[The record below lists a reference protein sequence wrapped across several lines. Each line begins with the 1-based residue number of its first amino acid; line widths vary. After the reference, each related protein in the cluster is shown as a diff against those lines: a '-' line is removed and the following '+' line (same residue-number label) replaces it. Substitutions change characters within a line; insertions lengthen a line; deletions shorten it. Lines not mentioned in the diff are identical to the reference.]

1 MSKVNKISDQT
12 KKLCGMAMFAALAFV
27 LSLLT
32 SGVRIAFLTIDIKDA
47 ILAIGAF
54 IYGPLAALPICIV
67 TAFLSSVITGFET
80 GFWGLAMD
88 FLSSLVFSMTAALV
102 YKYKRTM
109 IGAVIGLFVA
119 VVAYTA
125 IMIPL
130 NLLIT
135 PIYTGQPVEAVVG
148 LLRPLL
154 VPFNFAKS
162 VLNAAVV
169 MVLYKPIV
177 TALRATKF
185 IQGDTK
191 STKFGKTTAII
202 LIIAIVTLVIS
213 VVVFVVTD
221 NNLPPYLKNM

>member
-1 MSKVNKISDQT
+1 MNNKNKISEKT

-54 IYGPLAALPICIV
+54 IYGPLSALPVCIV

-88 FLSSLVFSMTAALV
+88 FLSSLIFTMTAALV

-119 VVAYTA
+119 VLSYT
-125 IMIPL
+125 IMMVPL

-148 LLRPLL
+148 LLTPLL
-154 VPFNFAKS
+154 IPFNFAKS

-169 MVLYKPIV
+169 MILYKPIV
-177 TALRATKF
+177 TALRATKLVR
-185 IQGDTK
+185 GDVK
-191 STKFGKTTAII
+191 STKIGKTTAII
-202 LIIAIVTLVIS
+202 LAIALVTLIVAI
-213 VVVFVVTD
+213 VVFVTTE
-221 NNLPPYLKNM
+221 NSLPPYLKNM

>member
-1 MSKVNKISDQT
+1 
-12 KKLCGMAMFAALAFV
+12 MAMFAALAFV

-185 IQGDTK
+185 IQGDIK
-191 STKFGKTTAII
+191 STKIGKTTAII

>member
-1 MSKVNKISDQT
+1 
-12 KKLCGMAMFAALAFV
+12 MAMFAALAFV

-185 IQGDTK
+185 IQGDAK
-191 STKFGKTTAII
+191 STKIGKTTAII

>member
-1 MSKVNKISDQT
+1 
-12 KKLCGMAMFAALAFV
+12 MAMFAALAFV
-27 LSLLT
+27 FSLMT
-32 SGVRIAFLTIDIKDA
+32 SGIRIAFLTIDIKDA

-54 IYGPLAALPICIV
+54 IYGPISALPVCMV

-88 FLSSLVFSMTAALV
+88 FLSSLIFAMTAALV

-135 PIYTGQPVEAVVG
+135 PIFTRQPVEAVVG
-148 LLRPLL
+148 LLLPLL
-154 VPFNFAKS
+154 IPFNFAKS

-169 MVLYKPIV
+169 MMLYKPIV
-177 TALRATKF
+177 TALRAAKF
-185 IQGDTK
+185 VQGDTK
-191 STKFGKTTAII
+191 STKIGKTTVII
-202 LIIAIVTLVIS
+202 LASALVTLIVAI
-213 VVVFVVTD
+213 VVFVTTE
-221 NNLPPYLKNM
+221 NALPPYLKNM

>member
-185 IQGDTK
+185 IQGDAK
-191 STKFGKTTAII
+191 STKIGKTTAII

>member
-1 MSKVNKISDQT
+1 MNSKNKISDQT

-27 LSLLT
+27 LSLVT
-32 SGVRIAFLTIDIKDA
+32 SGVRVAFLTIDIKDA

-54 IYGPLAALPICIV
+54 IYGPISAIPICIV

-80 GFWGLAMD
+80 EIWGLVMD
-88 FLSSLVFSMTAALV
+88 FLSSLIFSLTAALV

-109 IGAVIGLFVA
+109 TGAVIGLFVS
-119 VVAYTA
+119 VLAYTA
-125 IMIPL
+125 AMVPL

-135 PIYTGQPVEAVVG
+135 PIYTGQPVEAVIG
-148 LLRPLL
+148 LLAPLL
-154 VPFNFAKS
+154 IPFNFAKS

-177 TALRATKF
+177 TALRATKLVK
-185 IQGDTK
+185 GDAK
-191 STKFGKTTAII
+191 STKIGKTTAII
-202 LIIAIVTLVIS
+202 LAIAILTLIVAI
-213 VVVFVVTD
+213 VVFVVTR

>member
-1 MSKVNKISDQT
+1 MSKINKISDQT
-12 KKLCGMAMFAALAFV
+12 KKLRGMAMFAALAFV
-27 LSLLT
+27 LSLMT
-32 SGVRIAFLTIDIKDA
+32 SGIRIAFLTIDIKDA

-54 IYGPLAALPICIV
+54 IYGPISALPVCMV

-88 FLSSLVFSMTAALV
+88 FLSSLIFAMTAALV

-109 IGAVIGLFVA
+109 IGAVIGLFAA
-119 VVAYTA
+119 VLAYTA
-125 IMIPL
+125 VMIPL

-162 VLNAAVV
+162 VLNAAIV
-169 MVLYKPIV
+169 MMLYKPIV
-177 TALRATKF
+177 TALRAAKF
-185 IQGDTK
+185 VQGDTK
-191 STKFGKTTAII
+191 STKIGKTTAII
-202 LIIAIVTLVIS
+202 IAIALVTLIVAI
-213 VVVFVVTD
+213 VVFVVTD
-221 NNLPPYLKNM
+221 NSLPPYLKNM

>member
-88 FLSSLVFSMTAALV
+88 FLSSVVFSMTAALV

-191 STKFGKTTAII
+191 STKIGKTTAII

>member
-1 MSKVNKISDQT
+1 
-12 KKLCGMAMFAALAFV
+12 MAMFAALAFV

-185 IQGDTK
+185 IQGDIKNTK
-191 STKFGKTTAII
+191 IGKTTAII
-202 LIIAIVTLVIS
+202 LIIATVTLVIS